1 MNLFLESIKLLRPI
15 NVLLG
20 GATVI
25 VCAIMI
31 DGLSEM
37 HLIIKGLII
46 VMAFTGGANA
56 LNDYFDLDID
66 KINKKNRP
74 LVRGYLTPKFALNL
88 SVVLYGLGIVVAS
101 LTPKPAL
108 IISVGIA
115 LPLILAYNLRLKG
128 TILFGNLA
136 VSLIIAIT
144 FLFSGS
150 LFNALEKMIL
160 PAFLAFSFT
169 FVREFIKDMADE
181 KGDREMGLNT
191 LPVKLGLIAS
201 AKVAI
206 GMISLLL
213 FVIILPYVMGFY
225 NKNYL
230 FISLIG
236 IGIPLAYIISLLIKM
251 PSSNNCIK
259 ASRLLKV
266 CTLIGL
272 IAIYIG

>member
-1 MNLFLESIKLLRPI
+1 MNLFLASIKLLRPI

-31 DGLSEM
+31 DKSSEM
-37 HLIIKGLII
+37 NLIIKGLII

-56 LNDYFDLDID
+56 LNDYYDLDID

-150 LFNALEKMIL
+150 LFNALEQMIL

-181 KGDREMGLNT
+181 QGDREMGLNT

-251 PSSNNCIK
+251 PSPNNCIK

>member
-1 MNLFLESIKLLRPI
+1 MNLLLASIKLLRPV

-31 DGLSEM
+31 DGLSKTT
-37 HLIIKGLII
+37 LIIKGLII

-56 LNDYFDLDID
+56 LNDYLDLEID
-66 KINKKNRP
+66 KINKKKRP
-74 LVRGYLTPKFALNL
+74 LVAGHLTPKFALNL
-88 SVVLYGLGIVVAS
+88 SIVLNLLGIVIAS
-101 LTPKPAL
+101 ATSKPTM

-115 LPLILAYNLRLKG
+115 LPLILAYYCWLKG

-136 VSLIIAIT
+136 VSFIIAIT

-150 LFNALEKMIL
+150 LFNELEKMVL
-160 PAFLAFSFT
+160 PALLAFSFT

-181 KGDREMGLNT
+181 QGDREMGLNT
-191 LPVKLGLIAS
+191 LPVKLGLITS
-201 AKVAI
+201 AKIAI
-206 GMISLLL
+206 GMIVLLL
-213 FVIILPYVMGFY
+213 FVITLPYLMGFY

>member
-1 MNLFLESIKLLRPI
+1 MNLFLASIKLLRPI
-15 NVLLG
+15 NVPLG

-31 DGLSEM
+31 DKSSEM
-37 HLIIKGLII
+37 NLIIKGLII

-56 LNDYFDLDID
+56 LNDYYDLDID

-181 KGDREMGLNT
+181 QGDREMGLNT
-191 LPVKLGLIAS
+191 LPVKLGLNAS

-251 PSSNNCIK
+251 PSPNNCIK

>member
-1 MNLFLESIKLLRPI
+1 MNLLLASIKLLRPV

-25 VCAIMI
+25 ICAIMI
-31 DGLSEM
+31 DGLSKAN
-37 HLIIKGLII
+37 LIIKGVII
-46 VMAFTGGANA
+46 VMAFTGAANA
-56 LNDYFDLDID
+56 LNDYLDLDID
-66 KINKKNRP
+66 KINKKKRP
-74 LVRGYLTPKFALNL
+74 LVAGHLTPKFALNL
-88 SVVLYGLGIVVAS
+88 SIVLNVLGIVIAS
-101 LTPKPAL
+101 ATSKPAM

-115 LPLILAYNLRLKG
+115 LPLIIAYNCWLKG

-150 LFNALEKMIL
+150 LFNELEKMVL
-160 PAFLAFSFT
+160 PALLAFCFT

-181 KGDREMGLNT
+181 QGDREMGLNT
-191 LPVKLGLIAS
+191 LPVKLGLLTS
-201 AKVAI
+201 AKIAI
-206 GMISLLL
+206 SMIIVLL
-213 FVIILPYVMGFY
+213 FVITLPYLMGFY

>member
-37 HLIIKGLII
+37 NLIIKGLII

-66 KINKKNRP
+66 KINRKNRP

-181 KGDREMGLNT
+181 QGDREMGLNT

>member
-1 MNLFLESIKLLRPI
+1 MNLLLASIKLLRPV

-25 VCAIMI
+25 ICAIMI
-31 DGLSEM
+31 DGLSKAN
-37 HLIIKGLII
+37 LIIKGLII
-46 VMAFTGGANA
+46 VMAFTGAANA
-56 LNDYFDLDID
+56 LNDYLDLEID
-66 KINKKNRP
+66 KINKKKRP
-74 LVRGYLTPKFALNL
+74 LVAGHLTPKFALNL
-88 SVVLYGLGIVVAS
+88 SIVLNVLGIVIAS
-101 LTPKPAL
+101 ATSKPAM

-115 LPLILAYNLRLKG
+115 LPLIIAYNCWLKG

-150 LFNALEKMIL
+150 LFNELEKMVL
-160 PAFLAFSFT
+160 PALLAFSFT

-181 KGDREMGLNT
+181 QGDREMGLNT
-191 LPVKLGLIAS
+191 LPVKLGLLTS
-201 AKVAI
+201 AKIAI
-206 GMISLLL
+206 SMIIVLL
-213 FVIILPYVMGFY
+213 FVITLPYLMGFY